1 MKLKKNYK
9 LLENI
14 LYCLK
19 NLKRYKGISYFIM
32 SPILII
38 LSVSVTFMTM
48 AFPSFVVSLIMKE
61 ILVSKVILFVLLYS
75 AILLL
80 LNFAVNM
87 LNSRT
92 TYNASLFR
100 QDMMF
105 DFSDVMLS
113 TDYINIESEEG
124 EKLMEKGLKAI
135 YSGKAIG
142 LEGILTD
149 SNVLLVNIL
158 GLIVYSLI
166 SLNLNIFVMIALLLC
181 SSISLF
187 SNKKNIKWID
197 KNTDTWITY
206 SRKIRYL
213 NNQSVDIK
221 NGKDIRLYKIEK
233 WFIDLFYELIGKRLS
248 WYKKEYKRHFLA
260 QSLDR
265 FCTLVR
271 DFIVYGY
278 LLYKVFNGMPLDI
291 FILYLGVIYGFSSW
305 IKQIFDTF
313 NHLQMNNLVVTNFR
327 TFLEQESYDSNIEG
341 KTIPKKDFHEIVFEN
356 VTFSYPDGKKP
367 IFNNLNLTIN
377 SKEKLAL
384 VGSNG
389 AGKTTL
395 VKLIC
400 GLYHP
405 DSGRI
410 LLDGVDIKNYK
421 SSDYFKEF
429 SVVFQDVF
437 AFAFTIA
444 QNVACCKENKI
455 NYDKLEECLYKA
467 GLMNKINSLPKGIN
481 SIMLKELDE
490 EGIVLSGGEL
500 QKLML
505 ARALYKNAPIL
516 ILDEPTSA
524 LDPIA
529 ESEIYEKYNSYTKD
543 KTSIFISHRLSST
556 RFCDRIIFLKEGK
569 ITEYGTH
576 DELLAK
582 NGDYAYMY
590 NIQSHYYKKEVPFDA
605 I

>member
-1 MKLKKNYK
+1 MKNNYR

-19 NLKRYKGISYFIM
+19 NLKRYKGVSYFIM

-38 LSVSVTFMTM
+38 LSVGLTFMTM
-48 AFPSFVVSLIMKE
+48 AFPSFVVSLIIKP
-61 ILVSKVILFVLLYS
+61 IKVSKLLLFVLIYS
-75 AILLL
+75 VLLFL
-80 LNFAVNM
+80 LSFIVKI

-92 TYNASLFR
+92 TFKANLFR
-100 QDMMF
+100 QNMMY
-105 DFSDVMLS
+105 DFSEVMLS
-113 TDYINIESEEG
+113 TDYTNIENEKG
-124 EKLMEKGLKAI
+124 EKLMEKGLEAI
-135 YSGKAIG
+135 YSGNAIG

-149 SNVLLVNIL
+149 ANLLLINIL
-158 GLIVYSLI
+158 GLVVYSLI
-166 SLNLNIFVMIALLLC
+166 SLNLNVFIMIALILC
-181 SSISLF
+181 STVSLIA
-187 SNKKNIKWID
+187 NKKNLQWIERY
-197 KNTDTWITY
+197 KDTWVTY

-213 NNQSVDIK
+213 NNQSVDLK

-233 WFIDLFYELIGKRLS
+233 WFVDLLHELIDKRVF
-248 WYKKEYKRHFLA
+248 WYKKEYKRHFFA
-260 QSLDR
+260 QTLDR
-265 FCTLVR
+265 FSTLLR
-271 DFIVYGY
+271 DLIVYGY
-278 LLYKVFNGMPLDI
+278 LLIKVFNGMPIDT
-291 FILYLGVIYGFSSW
+291 FILYLGLISGFGAW

-313 NHLQMNNLVVTNFR
+313 NHLQMNNLVITNFR

-356 VTFSYPDGKKP
+356 VTFSYPDAKEP

-377 SKEKLAL
+377 LKEKLAL
-384 VGSNG
+384 VGNNG

-421 SSDYFKEF
+421 SVDYFKEF

-455 NYDKLEECLYKA
+455 DYDKVAECLYKA
-467 GLMNKINSLPKGIN
+467 GLMDKINSLPKGIN

-505 ARALYKNAPIL
+505 VRALYKNAPIL
-516 ILDEPTSA
+516 ILDEPTAA

-529 ESEIYEKYNSYTKD
+529 ESEIYEKYNSYIED

-569 ITEYGTH
+569 ITESGTH

-590 NIQSHYYKKEVPFDA
+590 NIQSHYYKKEVAIDA